1 VAEREWR
8 EWRSWAEAEMAGIR
22 TAGRYR
28 SPRAFDGLG
37 PVGTLGDGTKVV
49 SFAGNDYLGLS
60 EHPAL
65 REAAHEAL
73 ERWGTGATAARL
85 VVGSRPVHDELEA
98 ELAAWKGAEAAVLF
112 GTGFQA
118 NLGVVTTFGGPGTL
132 VVSDE
137 LNHASIIDG
146 ARLARAEVA
155 VVRHV
160 DVQAVEHR
168 LAGHDGP
175 AVVVTDSVFSMDGDL
190 APVDDLAEVC
200 GRHGALLVLDEAHA
214 VLGPEAPSGAELV
227 RVGTLSKA
235 LASVGGFAVADRPL
249 AELLVNRARSYIF
262 TTATPPADS
271 AAALAAVRVVRSAEG
286 DVRRAAL
293 RANVERLRPGHP
305 SPIIPV
311 LVGDEG
317 RALAVSDELL
327 RRGLLVPAIRPP
339 TVAPGTCRL
348 RVAVSAAHTDEQ
360 LDELAD
366 ALGVLVPA
374 WRGE

>member
-1 VAEREWR
+1 
-8 EWRSWAEAEMAGIR
+8 MAGIR

-175 AVVVTDSVFSMDGDL
+175 AVVVTDTVFSMDGDL

-249 AELLVNRARSYIF
+249 TELLVNRARSYIF